1 LPHLVHIVPALEPL
15 GYCRDLAVAN
25 PKLEP
30 GDRIKMTRTPFLK
43 LGLALGLCLN
53 AFAQGTS
60 APPTFSVTAAY
71 SVPYEN
77 RAAYERIIKG
87 TLKPVLEARLKEF
100 PTMMSIVVTRAEF
113 AGVPEPPANYFL
125 TMFWQ
130 GIPKDTAAADE
141 RLMKQVLGKSWEDM
155 MKELGGIRKYMGMTM
170 ARQITGTPISLEG
183 DFIRLDR
190 KKATPG
196 RIGDYYELER
206 NYLPLREAQVKAGNM
221 KSWSAWGMA
230 LPVGL
235 DTSYDAYTA
244 HVVKDLQGVF
254 TWNANATDL
263 NAKLAKPLNA
273 VMMGIRGQE
282 VAKQVHTD
290 VRRVVMVIRKPAS

>member
-1 LPHLVHIVPALEPL
+1 
-15 GYCRDLAVAN
+15 
-25 PKLEP
+25 
-30 GDRIKMTRTPFLK
+30 MTRTTFLQLGLG
-43 LGLALGLCLN
+43 LGLALHA

-60 APPTFSVTAAY
+60 VPPTFSVTAAY

-77 RAAYERIIKG
+77 RAAYERMIKG

-100 PTMMSIVVTRAEF
+100 PTMMSIIVTRAEF
-113 AGVPEPPANYFL
+113 AGIPEPPANYFL

-130 GIPKDTAAADE
+130 GVPKDTTAADE

-155 MKELGGIRKYMGMTM
+155 MKELGGIRKYMGMSM
-170 ARQITGTPISLEG
+170 ARQVAGTPINLEEG

-190 KKATPG
+190 KKLVAG

-221 KSWSAWGMA
+221 KSWSVWGMA
-230 LPVGL
+230 LPVGT
-235 DTSYDAYTA
+235 DMTYDAYTA

-254 TWNANATDL
+254 SWGANTQEL
-263 NAKLAKPLNA
+263 NAKLAKPLNMA
-273 VMMGIRGQE
+273 GMVMRSQD